1 MLDRM
6 RNSSKE
12 TTDAVFTK
20 VKETL
25 GNKIPLS
32 YFENETTLE
41 GEKVV
46 SKVTAADLKK
56 LNGSIAYIGNNKDL
70 INFI

>member
-25 GNKIPLS
+25 SNKIPLS

-46 SKVTAADLKK
+46 SKVTVADLKK

>member
-12 TTDAVFTK
+12 TTDAVFTQ